1 MSDYEA
7 SVAAALAKV
16 KEEIGHAF
24 IGQED
29 LVNHALI
36 TLLAGGHL
44 LVEGA
49 PGLGKTLL
57 VRSLAQAI
65 GGESRRVQFT
75 PDLMPSDIT
84 GNVMLDTRSG
94 AFSTRK
100 GPVFTNLFIAD
111 EINRAPAKT
120 QAALFEAMQ
129 EFQVSLD
136 GESYPLPE
144 PFMVLA
150 TQNPFE
156 HEGTYPLPD
165 AQKDRFLMKVIA
177 PYPALEEE
185 KEMVRRVLSGVSGAV
200 LQVGA
205 VKTVL
210 APGDFAGLR
219 DHASSLPVDPAI
231 LDYAVRLCAATRSN
245 PGIQAGAGPRG
256 SLALVR
262 CARARAL
269 LEGRGFVIP
278 DDINALAVPV
288 LAHRITLSAES
299 ELEGLGERRIIEDI
313 LARIPAPRGEFSP
326 VAGLPGISAGE
337 TGVGETGAVETGPV
351 EGGAL

>member
-1 MSDYEA
+1 MNETS
-7 SVAAALAKV
+7 AAVLEQV
-16 KEEIGHAF
+16 KGEIAHAF
-24 IGQED
+24 IGQSA
-29 LVNHALI
+29 LVDYALI

-57 VRSLAQAI
+57 VRALAQAV

-84 GNVMLDTRSG
+84 GNVMLDTRTG
-94 AFSTRK
+94 EFSTRK

-165 AQKDRFLMKVIA
+165 AQKDRFLMKVIV
-177 PYPALEEE
+177 PYPELEEE
-185 KEMVRRVLSGVSGAV
+185 KEMVRRVLDGTSGAV

-205 VKTVL
+205 VQTVL
-210 APGDFAGLR
+210 AGGEFARLR
-219 DHASSLPVDPAI
+219 DRASALWVDPAI

-262 CARARAL
+262 CARAKAL
-269 LEGRGFVIP
+269 LEGRDFVIP
-278 DDINALAVPV
+278 DDISALAAPV

-299 ELEGLGERRIIEDI
+299 ELEGYGERRIIEEI
-313 LARIPAPRGEFSP
+313 LARIPAPRGSVFASQ
-326 VAGLPGISAGE
+326 GF
-337 TGVGETGAVETGPV
+337 GAVEDSDNP
-351 EGGAL
+351 GGDFSGGQVL